1 MNTKKRRNG
10 ITDSNR
16 LALLSWLLP
25 LFITLF
31 AVPVNGQGA
40 QLGFTNTDISST
52 MPLDTVSND
61 ELFIDLQYE
70 LNLDGL
76 ESYIDGIIAS
86 LRTAHNIAGAT
97 ISIVKDGETAFS
109 KGYGWADIEQR
120 KPVDATTTMFRIGS
134 TTKLFTWTAIM
145 QLRDQGRLGLD
156 TDITEYIDISIPQ
169 TFEEPITLR
178 HLMAHTP
185 GFEDRIFGLFATLPP
200 EGRGSWLQA
209 NMPARVNP
217 AGRYVSYSNYGST
230 LAGYVVE
237 QISGMNWGDYIAEH
251 ILEPLG
257 MEYATAI
264 QPVPD
269 ALAAHLSNGYA
280 FREGRFVA
288 QNFEL
293 IGAQAPA
300 GGMSAS
306 AESMSRFMKA
316 MLNDGEYNGNR
327 ILEAATAVEMRERAF
342 VADERI
348 NNMALGFYEQNSHG
362 LRMVGH
368 GGSTSWFHTDL
379 SLIPELNMGVFVSFN
394 SEEGALP
401 AIGGFRRMLLD
412 RYISV
417 EENLFDSLQPGW
429 EGRANAYEGTYLML
443 RRSFTTFE
451 KFLGMLIGRISIEAA
466 DNGEIILS
474 WPLGQERMREVEPGF
489 FRKVDGHL
497 EAAFIG
503 SPETGYTQIVV
514 SDLPM
519 MSAIRPG
526 PADSDA
532 LHLGMLAF
540 AFLLFLSVPAAMAG
554 RYQLQRRFATIR
566 PLRGPERWLRW
577 LGLGYVLLAFMF
589 IILLASVIGDM
600 ESFMAGEGASAIR
613 AVLTVPLIMAI
624 WAVVL
629 VAAAIMAFRQGWWSR
644 RSRIHF
650 SLLAIAAVVFV
661 IQLDYWNLIGWWN
674 V

>member
-1 MNTKKRRNG
+1 MDLR
-10 ITDSNR
+10 I
-16 LALLSWLLP
+16 WFLP
-25 LFITLF
+25 LFIALF
-31 AVPVNGQGA
+31 AVPFLGQAELNGFSYSDAEKTENIQTASAGEYFDNL
-40 QLGFTNTDISST
+40 QVEMDRQDLEI
-52 MPLDTVSND
+52 
-61 ELFIDLQYE
+61 FID
-70 LNLDGL
+70 GL
-76 ESYIDGIIAS
+76 MAS

-97 ISIVKDGETAFS
+97 VAIVQDGETLFS
-109 KGYGWADIEQR
+109 KGYGWADVEQR
-120 KPVDATTTMFRIGS
+120 KPVDAATTMFRIGS
-134 TTKLFTWTAIM
+134 VTKLFTWTAIM
-145 QLRDQGRLGLD
+145 QLRDQGRLDLD

-169 TFEEPITLR
+169 TFDDPITLR
-178 HLMAHTP
+178 HLMTHTP

-209 NMPARVNP
+209 NMPARINP
-217 AGRYVSYSNYGST
+217 PGSYVSYSNYGST

-237 QISGMNWGDYIAEH
+237 QVSGMSWGDYIAEH

-288 QNFEL
+288 RNFER

-306 AESMSRFMKA
+306 AESMGRFMKA

-327 ILEAATAVEMRERAF
+327 ILEATTAAEMRERAF
-342 VADERI
+342 VADERV
-348 NNMALGFYEQNSHG
+348 NSMALGFYEQNSHG

-368 GGSTSWFHTDL
+368 GGSTSWFHTDM
-379 SLIPELNMGVFVSFN
+379 SLIPELNMGIFVSFN
-394 SEEGALP
+394 SEGGGLP
-401 AIGGFRRMLLD
+401 AMGGFRRMLLD

-417 EENLFDSLQPGW
+417 EENLTDSPQPGW
-429 EGRANAYEGTYLML
+429 EDRAHAYEGTYLML

-451 KFLGMLIGRISIEAA
+451 KFLGMMIGRISIEAA
-466 DNGEIILS
+466 DNGEILLT
-474 WPLGQERMREVEPGF
+474 WPLGQERMQEIEPGH
-489 FRKVDGHL
+489 FRKINGHL
-497 EAAFIG
+497 EAAFLG
-503 SPETGYTQIVV
+503 DPEKGYTQIVV

-532 LHLGMLAF
+532 LHLALLVF
-540 AFLLFLSVPAAMAG
+540 ALLLFLSVPVAMAG
-554 RYQLQRRFATIR
+554 RYLLQRRIVEIK
-566 PLRGPERWLRW
+566 PLRGPERWARW
-577 LGLGYVLLAFMF
+577 LGLGYVLLVFMF
-589 IILLASVIGDM
+589 IILLGSVIGDM

-613 AVLTVPLIMAI
+613 AVLTIPLIMVI
-624 WAVVL
+624 WVAVL

-661 IQLDYWNLIGWWN
+661 IQLAYWNLIGWWN